1 MPVRDLFFRGKLLNL
16 VQLGGLGA
24 VLHGLWMVWPP
35 LTFIAGGAILILVAE
50 IIDIKKKPPEE

>member
-1 MPVRDLFFRGKLLNL
+1 MPVKELFLRGKVLNM

-24 VLHGLWMVWPP
+24 VLQGLWMVWPP

-50 IIDIKKKPPEE
+50 IIDVRSKPPKE